1 MLSNVLPR
9 SASLTPSL
17 FFKWLQLTRSP
28 AVMLYP
34 RLCFGYALT
43 MFTLRAR
50 DREDE
55 LLAIVT
61 LGWVFPTFPTPL
73 HRRHLPPRTRK
84 RERNLIGLSRPLPPR
99 HLLPLVESMFK
110 LRNRLSRHCVLS
122 SWKRGRTKKA
132 FVWKVPLC
140 IFFFFVFS
148 LHAMSLHEG
157 VKSWSY
163 ENKWNIL
170 GRRRNDSAEPKMTSK
185 WAAELSK
192 RLSDGLLMSMR
203 TVLWGSGARL
213 LCILLLARICIQIS
227 VRQSFNDLNWSW
239 TLSGTMTSCQSYFL
253 MLCWFWWNNF

>member
-1 MLSNVLPR
+1 MPCAGRLGEPNRSATVMLSNVLPR

-140 IFFFFVFS
+140 IFFLFF
-148 LHAMSLHEG
+148 
-157 VKSWSY
+157 
-163 ENKWNIL
+163 
-170 GRRRNDSAEPKMTSK
+170 
-185 WAAELSK
+185 
-192 RLSDGLLMSMR
+192 
-203 TVLWGSGARL
+203 
-213 LCILLLARICIQIS
+213 LCMQCRCTRVWKVEATKT
-227 VRQSFNDLNWSW
+227 N
-239 TLSGTMTSCQSYFL
+239 GTF
-253 MLCWFWWNNF
+253 